1 MPTKGIIALDG
12 DGVLLD
18 YHTAY
23 RLAWERAFGELPDI
37 VDPQAYWALDRYA
50 VRRLTGDDLE
60 RFRLC
65 FDEVHWSSL
74 PALPGA
80 VEACHRLAEAGHEL
94 VCVTAIQTEFQDA
107 RLKNLRNAGF
117 PIERIVATPSSL
129 YGSSPKVAV
138 LTELQPVAFVD
149 DYLPY
154 FAGIPAEIHA
164 ALILREPNGSPN
176 VGPELDQVD
185 SQHTD
190 LADFANWWLSSKT
203 DAALRQKAS
212 SA

>member
-1 MPTKGIIALDG
+1 MPVKKIIALDG

-23 RLAWERAFGELPDI
+23 RFAWQRAFGVLPDI
-37 VDPQAYWALDRYA
+37 INPQAYWALDRYA

-60 RFRLC
+60 RFRAC
-65 FDEVHWSSL
+65 FDHVHWSSL

-80 VEACHRLAEAGHEL
+80 VEACHRLVDAGYEL
-94 VCVTAIQTEFQDA
+94 VCVTAIQKEFEDA
-107 RLKNLRNAGF
+107 RLGNLREAGF

-129 YGSSPKVAV
+129 YGNSPKVKA
-138 LTELQPVAFVD
+138 LSELGPVAFVD

-154 FAGIPAEIHA
+154 FEGIPSHVHA

-176 VGPELDQVD
+176 VGPALENVH
-185 SQHTD
+185 SKHVD
-190 LADFANWWLSSKT
+190 LADFVDWWLNSGK
-203 DAALRQKAS
+203 DASTRNLA
-212 SA
+212 